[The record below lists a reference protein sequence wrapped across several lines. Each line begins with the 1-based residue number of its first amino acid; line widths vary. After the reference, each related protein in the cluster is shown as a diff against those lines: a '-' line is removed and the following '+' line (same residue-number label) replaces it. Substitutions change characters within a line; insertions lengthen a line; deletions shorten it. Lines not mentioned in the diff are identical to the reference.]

1 MPKIIPAILTD
12 NLETFKTQIKQ
23 MEGATDW
30 VQIDVSD
37 GIFVPQKTLAAEE
50 IKTVIT
56 NLKYELHLMVTD
68 PTTEIEKWYDLSNVK
83 RIIFHFEAAKIPI
96 AVIKHIEAYG
106 FDAGVAVN
114 PDTGLE
120 NLEALA
126 YQADLILFMAVTPG
140 KQGQKFIPET
150 LNKIKE
156 FKNKY
161 PQMPVAVDG
170 GVHQEEIKQLAT
182 LGVEYLDVGS
192 EIFANPNPREHLKE
206 LQHLIYA

>member
-1 MPKIIPAILTD
+1 MSKIIPAILTD

-37 GIFVPQKTLAAEE
+37 GIFVPQKTLAAEK
-50 IKTVIT
+50 IKTIIT

-96 AVIKHIEAYG
+96 AVIKHIEAHG

-126 YQADLILFMAVTPG
+126 YQADLILFMAVYPG

-156 FKNKY
+156 FKDKY
-161 PQMPVAVDG
+161 PQVPVAVDG
-170 GVHQEEIKQLAT
+170 GIHQEEIKQLAA
-182 LGVEYLDVGS
+182 LGAEYLDVGS
-192 EIFANPNPREHLKE
+192 EIFAHSNPREHLKE

>member
-1 MPKIIPAILTD
+1 MSKIIPAILTD

-37 GIFVPQKTLAAEE
+37 GIFVSQKTLAAEE
-50 IKTVIT
+50 IKIVST
-56 NLKYELHLMVTD
+56 NLKYELHLMVAD
-68 PTTEIEKWYDLSNVK
+68 PTTEIEKWYNLPNVQ
-83 RIIFHFEAAKIPI
+83 RIIFHYETAKIPI

-106 FDAGVAVN
+106 FNAGVAVN
-114 PDTGLE
+114 PDTKLE
-120 NLEALA
+120 NLAALA

-140 KQGQKFIPET
+140 KQGQKFILET

-156 FKNKY
+156 FKTKY
-161 PQMPVAVDG
+161 PQVPVAVDG
-170 GVHQEEIKQLAT
+170 GIHQDEIKQLTA

-192 EIFANPNPREHLKE
+192 EIFAHPNPHEHLKE
-206 LQHLIYA
+206 LQKLSF

>member
-1 MPKIIPAILTD
+1 MSKIIPAILTN

-30 VQIDVSD
+30 VQIDVCD
-37 GIFVPQKTLAAEE
+37 GLFTPQKSLDAEE
-50 IKTVIT
+50 IKTIAT
-56 NLKYELHLMVTD
+56 SLKYELHLMVSD
-68 PTTEIEKWYDLSNVK
+68 PTSEIEKWYNLSNVK
-83 RIIFHFEAAKIPI
+83 RIIFHYEAAKIPL

-126 YQADLILFMAVTPG
+126 YQADLILFMSVAPG
-140 KQGQKFIPET
+140 KQGQKFILET

-156 FKNKY
+156 FKIKH
-161 PQMPVAVDG
+161 PPVPIAVDG
-170 GVHQEEIKQLAT
+170 GIHQEEIRQLTA

-192 EIFANPNPREHLKE
+192 EIFSHTNPREHLKD
-206 LQHLIYA
+206 LRRLSF

>member
-37 GIFVPQKTLAAEE
+37 GIFVSQKTLAAEK

-56 NLKYELHLMVTD
+56 NLKYELHLMVAD

-83 RIIFHFEAAKIPI
+83 RIVFHYEAVKIPL
-96 AVIKHIEAYG
+96 AVVKHIEAYG

-140 KQGQKFIPET
+140 KQGRKFIPDT
-150 LNKIKE
+150 FNKIKE
-156 FKNKY
+156 FKIKHPNV
-161 PQMPVAVDG
+161 PVAVDG
-170 GVHQEEIKQLAT
+170 GIHQEEIKQLAT
-182 LGVEYLDVGS
+182 LSVEYLDVGS
-192 EIFANPNPREHLKE
+192 EIFAHSNPREHLKE

>member
-1 MPKIIPAILTD
+1 
-12 NLETFKTQIKQ
+12 

-37 GIFVPQKTLAAEE
+37 GIFVPQKTLSAEE
-50 IKTVIT
+50 IKTVST
-56 NLKYELHLMVTD
+56 NLKYELHLMVAD
-68 PTTEIEKWYDLSNVK
+68 PTTEIEKWYNLQNVK
-83 RIIFHFEAAKIPI
+83 RIIFHYEAAKIPL

-114 PDTGLE
+114 PNTGLE
-120 NLEALA
+120 NLAALA
-126 YQADLILFMAVTPG
+126 YQADLILFMAVYPG
-140 KQGQKFIPET
+140 KQGQKFIPEI

-161 PQMPVAVDG
+161 PRMPVAVDG
-170 GVHQEEIKQLAT
+170 GIHQEEIKQLST
-182 LGVEYLDVGS
+182 LSVEYLNVGS

-206 LQHLIYA
+206 LRHLIYA